1 MKHLALVI
9 LASMCSS
16 IPLMAD
22 TSATLSYS
30 MPGDANIVSALQF
43 EVRAGGDKY
52 YGWASYSSH
61 SQIAQTQRLGNVDLY
76 GIGLGVRRN
85 ATPWLTL
92 YAEAG
97 AGYLNESYS
106 NRVLREIVYY
116 SFAPT
121 FGDPPFLPDDGS
133 WWSLTSIYE
142 PDPIAPMIRIGALV
156 ELTPRIS
163 LELSYMHFV
172 TSVYFSTWNP
182 HVGGGPVPG
191 NFDACGCLWEGQGE
205 INLSGAAIGFSYRF

>member
-16 IPLMAD
+16 FPLLAD
-22 TSATLSYS
+22 TSATISYLMTS
-30 MPGDANIVSALQF
+30 DADIVPAVQL
-43 EVRAGGDKY
+43 ELRAGGDNY
-52 YGWASYSSH
+52 YAWASYSSH
-61 SQIAQTQRLGNVDLY
+61 SQIVQTQRLGNVDLY
-76 GIGLGVRRN
+76 GIGLGFRRK
-85 ATPWLTL
+85 AAPWLTL

-116 SFAPT
+116 SFEPT
-121 FGDPPFLPDDGS
+121 FGVPPFMPDGG
-133 WWSLTSIYE
+133 WWDLTSIYE

-163 LELSYMHFV
+163 LELSYMHFA

-182 HVGGGPVPG
+182 NVGGGPVPG

>member
-16 IPLMAD
+16 FPLLAD

-30 MPGDANIVSALQF
+30 MPGDANIVSAVQI

-52 YGWASYSSH
+52 YGWTSYSSH
-61 SQIAQTQRLGNVDLY
+61 SQIAQTQRLGNVDL
-76 GIGLGVRRN
+76 IGVGAGTYRSIGSGV
-85 ATPWLTL
+85 TI

-97 AGYLNESYS
+97 AGYLTDDYS

-121 FGDPPFLPDDGS
+121 FGEPPFLPDGG
-133 WWSLTSIYE
+133 WWDLTSIYE

-182 HVGGGPVPG
+182 NVGGGPIPG